1 MDYCLFYEKVVNEPS
16 HLNCHSP
23 AAGGKMWLTLF
34 PFSKPGMVADTLK
47 TTVTHHQPISVGS
60 WDWED
65 TEHLVLQ
72 NIITIIT

>member
-1 MDYCLFYEKVVNEPS
+1 MRW
-16 HLNCHSP
+16 
-23 AAGGKMWLTLF
+23 GKNAFVELALEGCALSCEFQSWLTLF
-34 PFSKPGMVADTLK
+34 PLSKPVVVVNTLK
-47 TTVTHHQPISVGS
+47 TTVTHQQPVSVGS